1 MGKILTYLLKYQFNM
16 IDLIGQ
22 SLILYMYIKTENWMW
37 FLLAFVIGIFNSILT
52 RLNNRN

>member
-22 SLILYMYIKTENWMW
+22 SLILYLYIKTENWMW
-37 FLLAFVIGIFNSILT
+37 FLLAFVIGIVNSILT
-52 RLNNRN
+52 RLNKP